1 MGVVNSGAPEF
12 SHVQLVEG
20 LSSGS
25 LLLILMCHS
34 GGTPIPK
41 GIQGWWE
48 AGV

>member
-1 MGVVNSGAPEF
+1 MGVPNSG
-12 SHVQLVEG
+12 HVQLVEG

-25 LLLILMCHS
+25 LLLILTCHS